1 VESHKRQLR
10 MVLSKHSISVGSMTR
25 RRTACMWPIAAMVLA
40 LTLLAGC
47 VSSAPPP
54 SSSSTAPG
62 SSTLPPD
69 GGLSENAE
77 SWKNLEIQPSPDPR
91 YGAQLL
97 ADPTSDGLLLVGG
110 MVPIAEAAGWTG
122 EAWALDPDDR
132 AWLDRTP
139 PDPLGFDSTLS
150 EAVTDLTRDSILVVL
165 LGVEGSLIPG
175 EGTEV
180 MKTYEWRSG
189 EKSWHRIST
198 PQSPSYRIGGHS
210 MAYLEGDRRALL
222 FGGYS
227 AGNDLWV
234 FDSEA
239 ANWAR
244 AQAAGAHPPSRQE
257 ASFVY
262 DPVHERAYLFGG
274 LGDGMLRDLWS
285 YDPANNA
292 WTELSPAGPLPT
304 PRMSAS
310 MVAFEGKLVLF
321 GGTTE
326 VSLPPARGGPF
337 EGVLGDTWVYDPD
350 SNAWTQLDIPGPPPR
365 AHAAMAYHGP
375 TRQAILY
382 GGYGADGY
390 LGDTWAFKLGGG
402 PGFTHL
408 RQVLLVEGRH

>member
-1 VESHKRQLR
+1 MESHKRQLR

-40 LTLLAGC
+40 LALLAGC

-97 ADPTSDGLLLVGG
+97 PDPTSDGLLLVGG
-110 MVPIAEAAGWTG
+110 TVPIAEAAGWSG
-122 EAWALDPDDR
+122 EAWAFDPGDQ

-139 PDPLGFDSTLS
+139 PDPLGFDSSLS
-150 EAVTDLTRDSILVVL
+150 EAVTDLARDSILVVL
-165 LGVEGSLIPG
+165 PGAEGSLIPG
-175 EGTEV
+175 EGRDV
-180 MKTYEWRSG
+180 MMTYEWRPG

-198 PQSPSYRIGGHS
+198 PQSPSYRVYGHS
-210 MAYLEGDRRALL
+210 MAYLECDRRALL
-222 FGGYS
+222 FGGYA
-227 AGNDLWV
+227 AGNDLWA

-244 AQAAGAHPPSRQE
+244 VRPAGAQPPSRSE

-262 DPVHERAYLFGG
+262 DPVHKRAYLFGG
-274 LGDGMLRDLWS
+274 LGDGMLADLWS
-285 YDPANNA
+285 YDPAANT

-304 PRMSAS
+304 PRIAAS
-310 MVAFEGKLVLF
+310 LVAFGGKLVLF
-321 GGTTE
+321 GGKTA
-326 VSLPPARGGPF
+326 VGPPPARGGPY

-365 AHAAMAYHGP
+365 AHAAMAYHAP
-375 TRQAILY
+375 TRQAILF

-390 LGDTWAFKLGGG
+390 LGDTWAFELDSD
-402 PGFTHL
+402 PG
-408 RQVLLVEGRH
+408 